1 MTYLTDRITVSE
13 GLCNGKPTIR
23 GMRIS
28 VQTVLGFLR
37 AGDSKAEI
45 LEAYP
50 LLEPEDID
58 ACLDYAI
65 HLADRQIVVK
75 PLAAA

>member
-1 MTYLTDRITVSE
+1 
-13 GLCNGKPTIR
+13 
-23 GMRIS
+23 

-65 HLADRQIVVK
+65 HLA
-75 PLAAA
+75 